1 MNKYLLGL
9 SGLVLAVA
17 AHAADAPKA
26 VLQTAVLQTV
36 MLTKVNPQG
45 LALWDITNNAMNDA
59 GELDAK
65 KMTPTKWARLAEI
78 GKALEEGGKQ
88 LATSKGVIAAP
99 PGARLQ
105 DDNPSGP
112 SKSITIQGYLDAK
125 PDLFRQRAK
134 ALQDL
139 GAKTVVVAGKK
150 DLKTLNQISEDLD
163 GVCEACHK
171 DFWYPEQKK

>member
-1 MNKYLLGL
+1 MNRYLLAL
-9 SGLVLAVA
+9 SGLMLAVA
-17 AHAADAPKA
+17 VAAQAADAPK
-26 VLQTAVLQTV
+26 AVLQTV

-65 KMTPTKWARLAEI
+65 KMTAAKWARLAEI
-78 GKALEEGGKQ
+78 GKALEDGGQQ

-105 DDNPSGP
+105 DDNPTGP
-112 SKSITIQGYLDAK
+112 SKSITIQGYLNAK

-139 GAKTVVVAGKK
+139 GAKTVVTAGKK
-150 DLKTLNQISEDLD
+150 DLKALNQISDELD

-171 DFWYPEQKK
+171 DFWYPDQKK